1 VNETASAPSSAP
13 KPKVAQYTFEDT
25 SNTSDMEKQVMQHLI
40 QENRMLK
47 QQLNTTSEELTRSQ
61 RNLGNCKE
69 YTEHEFNQLIEK
81 KNIEIEGMSREV
93 SHLQKLQLNDEEA
106 NFAEFDP
113 QQEFEEIAQL
123 FDMYRQDL
131 AGSDISHLYTACKYT
146 QDRTQLLNFK
156 AKLFQSIAQR
166 AIRNQEFLVKS
177 NKRRNKGIPNDNKV
191 DNVKIFIE
199 NKRLIQSNQGLQ
211 GQLEQ
216 LKATLER
223 STDEWQ
229 AKEKKHVEKL
239 KAQHLKL
246 KEVLETVQVLRND
259 QMMLRTFSSELK
271 QHIGKRDTIGNVVQ
285 TAKSFAKQKDKDVE
299 EARKAVY
306 DKNKHI
312 GDLFMKQQ
320 EQE

>member
-1 VNETASAPSSAP
+1 MVNETASAPPSAP
-13 KPKVAQYTFEDT
+13 KPKVAQYAFEDT
-25 SNTSDMEKQVMQHLI
+25 SNASDMEKQVMQHLI

-47 QQLNTTSEELTRSQ
+47 QQLNTTSEELTRSR
-61 RNLGNCKE
+61 RNLENCKE
-69 YTEHEFNQLIEK
+69 YTEHEYNQLIEK
-81 KNIEIEGMSREV
+81 KNTEIEGMSREV

-177 NKRRNKGIPNDNKV
+177 NKRRNKGVPNENKG

-199 NKRLIQSNQGLQ
+199 NKRLIQSNQGL
-211 GQLEQ
+211 
-216 LKATLER
+216 
-223 STDEWQ
+223 
-229 AKEKKHVEKL
+229 
-239 KAQHLKL
+239 
-246 KEVLETVQVLRND
+246 
-259 QMMLRTFSSELK
+259 
-271 QHIGKRDTIGNVVQ
+271 
-285 TAKSFAKQKDKDVE
+285 
-299 EARKAVY
+299 
-306 DKNKHI
+306 
-312 GDLFMKQQ
+312 
-320 EQE
+320 

>member
-1 VNETASAPSSAP
+1 MGSLFSFFNNQVVTRATTAVTEGISQTVATVVNETASAPPSAP

-25 SNTSDMEKQVMQHLI
+25 SNASDMEKQVMQHLI

-61 RNLGNCKE
+61 RNLENSKE

-81 KNIEIEGMSREV
+81 KNTEIEGMSREV

-106 NFAEFDP
+106 NFAEFEP

-123 FDMYRQDL
+123 FDVYRQDL

-177 NKRRNKGIPNDNKV
+177 NKRRYKGVPNDNKV

-199 NKRLIQSNQGLQ
+199 NKRLIQSNQGL
-211 GQLEQ
+211 
-216 LKATLER
+216 
-223 STDEWQ
+223 
-229 AKEKKHVEKL
+229 
-239 KAQHLKL
+239 
-246 KEVLETVQVLRND
+246 
-259 QMMLRTFSSELK
+259 
-271 QHIGKRDTIGNVVQ
+271 
-285 TAKSFAKQKDKDVE
+285 
-299 EARKAVY
+299 
-306 DKNKHI
+306 
-312 GDLFMKQQ
+312 
-320 EQE
+320 